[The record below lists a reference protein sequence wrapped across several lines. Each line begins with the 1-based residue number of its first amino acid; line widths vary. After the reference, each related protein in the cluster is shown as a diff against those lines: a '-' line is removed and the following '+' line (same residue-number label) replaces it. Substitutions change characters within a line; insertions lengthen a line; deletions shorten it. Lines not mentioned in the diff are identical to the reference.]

1 MPLDGKA
8 VRAGVLESLE
18 RINLGPKRSKF
29 GVTMWPL
36 LGPDLPNQKYEL
48 IDNAIVDGRC
58 EIYEADQASVDHV
71 VVANRSAEPIFALH
85 GQLLRGAKQNR
96 SINLTAM
103 LPPESETTILVAC
116 VEQGRWNTGYL
127 FEDAK
132 FMQSAAGRSEKLGS
146 VLSDLERSGK
156 GRANQSQVW
165 AQQAVKERRLKYESH
180 THDEIEIQE
189 RALGVSELEI
199 FDLLPAIDDQVGA
212 IFCANNCW
220 SVEIFDK
227 QSTYLS
233 YHKSLLRSLAV
244 EASEA
249 NMRGINSHDP
259 DPRSLLDAMWKTTWR
274 AKGVSG
280 EGELIGGRHSGSKH
294 CALLWQDGCVSVSSS
309 GFLSQI

>member
-1 MPLDGKA
+1 IVDSRCSGCDSRSSKVTGRNQKRGFSTNAFSRKKEGARLMPLDGKA

-146 VLSDLERSGK
+146 
-156 GRANQSQVW
+156 
-165 AQQAVKERRLKYESH
+165 
-180 THDEIEIQE
+180 
-189 RALGVSELEI
+189 
-199 FDLLPAIDDQVGA
+199 
-212 IFCANNCW
+212 
-220 SVEIFDK
+220 
-227 QSTYLS
+227 
-233 YHKSLLRSLAV
+233 
-244 EASEA
+244 
-249 NMRGINSHDP
+249 
-259 DPRSLLDAMWKTTWR
+259 
-274 AKGVSG
+274 
-280 EGELIGGRHSGSKH
+280 
-294 CALLWQDGCVSVSSS
+294 
-309 GFLSQI
+309 